1 MNNIK
6 QLREKHNESANELGK
21 AIGKSQ
27 STISKWENKS
37 ILKYEE
43 ARLIATHYQ
52 VPISA
57 VLGNNEIE
65 DDILNYASIDI
76 IDAQASCGNGIEN
89 FNPVV
94 IGKQL
99 ISYPSLRDLTF
110 STPENIKIL
119 RARGDSMEPTINDAD
134 YIWVDISC
142 KQADSDGIYVF
153 CIGTGIIAK
162 RVRIDFIHK
171 NAVILSDNPKYP
183 PIQVGQSDQVKVI
196 GRVISI
202 CKMLG

>member
-6 QLREKHNESANELGK
+6 QLREKFKESADMLGK

-27 STISKWENKS
+27 STISKWENKDT
-37 ILKYEE
+37 LKYEE
-43 ARLIATHYQ
+43 ARLIAAHYQ
-52 VPISA
+52 VPISS
-57 VLGNNEIE
+57 VWGETHIT
-65 DDILNYASIDI
+65 DDLMNYAV
-76 IDAQASCGNGIEN
+76 IDAQASCGSGIEN

-110 STPENIKIL
+110 ATPENIKIL
-119 RARGDSMEPTINDAD
+119 RARGDSMEPTINDSD

-171 NAVILSDNPKYP
+171 NAVIISDNPKYP
-183 PIQVGQSDQVKVI
+183 PIQANQTDKIEVI

>member
-6 QLREKHNESANELGK
+6 QLREKFKESADTLGK

-27 STISKWENKS
+27 STISKWENKQV
-37 ILKYEE
+37 LKYEE
-43 ARLIATHYQ
+43 ASLIAKHYN
-52 VPISA
+52 VPVSA
-57 VLGNNEIE
+57 VSGHHEIA
-65 DDILNYASIDI
+65 DDILNYAGIDI
-76 IDAQASCGNGIEN
+76 IDAQASCGNGAEN

-142 KQADSDGIYVF
+142 KQAQSDGIYVF
-153 CIGTGIIAK
+153 CIGSGIIAK
-162 RVRIDFIHK
+162 RVRIDFIHQS
-171 NAVILSDNPKYP
+171 AVIVSDNPKYP
-183 PIQVGQSDQVKVI
+183 PIQANETDKIEVI